1 VGRIASVSR
10 PKSLSRDAARVT
22 QHAASGDADP
32 FEAWQDFQD
41 SRLPDEPAPHESEEY
56 WNPEH
61 LYHGTSVRLRPG
73 DLAERGHPSNFSKAL
88 DHAYATPHVN
98 TAASYAE
105 TAAANRGGRPRV
117 YEVERAADMMP
128 DPETGAAFGYDS
140 QVLHH
145 PDWRSKAGFR
155 VIRELHPHE
164 ISEYQA
170 AGHTAA
176 AHWAPSSGIF
186 APTTG
191 LDLRLF
197 DGHGHLRPSVR
208 GAIMERLDQCL
219 RTDTG
224 LTGSDWQ
231 GWLKVYL
238 AGGSASEWAGSRPHE
253 AAQDL
258 DVLIGVDY
266 AGARSNTPEF
276 RTMTDTQ
283 IDAALNAG
291 LRGCFNTDGWSPD
304 FEGTWDLTGYVNPQA
319 WDIRSLK
326 PYAAW
331 DLSDSRWAVRP
342 PHLPDHALADFNP
355 AVLAEARAI
364 ATEARAILRLPEPL
378 RTREARA
385 LWDRIH
391 TDRRAAFSD
400 LGEGWTDPGNVI
412 EKWLAYAPG
421 DLLGRVRELALSKT
435 AAADDDWQWS
445 RGDRDVPEMVPLD
458 DLHGVASANHPGLTL
473 DDVWQQHHPD
483 AASEEDESIRGYIG
497 QHGTIPGTLVT
508 CSHGSTLE
516 DGEHRYMAAR
526 DAGLPAVPVMRTR
539 SCLTP
544 DLHRYHV
551 PKTAAAEAGEMPEGI
566 AMTPASE
573 HRGYTSLDYPGQY
586 PSRVRRRLQDER
598 PAYYARLR
606 DHIAQNGVELPVL
619 VTRNQYGAT
628 HIHNGT
634 HRWAIANEL
643 GLPVPVGDYDNPA
656 HRAYQEN
663 HPLTK
668 EWESQRTNTYGRTE
682 PKTAAHVPE
691 DEPVVRTHMDL
702 GWSPDEWA
710 DARRDPWHA
719 SAQLAQAEVR
729 HSHPKLGMPLPR
741 GEEGDAM
748 VGHLLRY
755 AGYQGPT
762 EGAFAARHP
771 DPSKMTSNPSWLNG
785 KPGVALHPDRWD
797 YGTAAHEAAH
807 HVVLYNHAIARNEP
821 QTDEQVH
828 GPEWAHAYGQALNKI
843 SRHAGDDFVHHHGRF
858 RSMIDEGLQHVRP
871 GDLDD
876 AEKRLPPR
884 RWVDDEVYPA
894 PTRLASALE
903 PRAGAA
909 TRVGVTGYDGLT
921 KRSGMIYLDLP
932 EGAVRRLPGGVDD
945 HHITVVYL
953 GKNVTDEAF
962 EEACRRA
969 RLAAGKTGPLH
980 GFLNGTET
988 FEPSDSSREKVPVFV
1003 PAYIPGIGAL
1013 RRELEDLSGSEH
1025 RQYRPHVTL
1034 AYLEPEDDLPAPHPK
1049 VDVSF
1054 GRLHVKRG
1062 DQVVSFPL
1070 GHSQWG

>member
-1 VGRIASVSR
+1 MGRIASVSR
-10 PKSLSRDAARVT
+10 PKSLSRTAA
-22 QHAASGDADP
+22 GDWDP
-32 FEAWQDFQD
+32 YEETWDEHRAGQE
-41 SRLPDEPAPHESEEY
+41 PDEPLPSETDEY
-56 WNPEH
+56 WSPPH
-61 LYHGTSVRLRPG
+61 LYHGTAEDLKPG
-73 DLAERGHPSNFSKAL
+73 DSVEPGHGPNFGGGQSM
-88 DHAYATPHVN
+88 DPRHTHAYATPHIRS
-98 TAASYAE
+98 AWEYAE
-105 TAAANRGGRPRV
+105 NAAARRGGRPRV
-117 YEVERAADMMP
+117 YEVGRTEDMLP
-128 DPETGAAFGYDS
+128 DPESGHAVGGP
-140 QVLHH
+140 QMIPH
-145 PDWRSKAGFR
+145 PGWRSKTGFP
-155 VIRELHPHE
+155 VLRELEPHE
-164 ISEYQA
+164 LGDY
-170 AGHTAA
+170 TAA

-191 LDLRLF
+191 LDRRLF
-197 DGHGHLRPSVR
+197 DGREHLRPVAR
-208 GAIMERLDQCL
+208 GAIMEKLDRCL

-231 GWLKVYL
+231 DWLKVYL
-238 AGGSASEWAGSRPHE
+238 AGGSASEWAGDRPNE

-258 DVLIGVDY
+258 DVLLGVDY
-266 AGARSNTPEF
+266 AGARRNTPGF
-276 RTMTDTQ
+276 REMTDAE
-283 IDAALNAG
+283 IDAALNTG
-291 LRGCFNTDGWSPD
+291 LRRCFNTDGWSPD
-304 FEGTWDLTGYVNPQA
+304 GFEGTWNLTGYVNPQA
-319 WDIRSLK
+319 WDIRSIK

-364 ATEARAILRLPEPL
+364 ASQARAILRLPEAL
-378 RTREARA
+378 RIREARA

-391 TDRRAAFSD
+391 DSRRSAFSEE
-400 LGEGWTDPGNVI
+400 GEGWTDPGNVI

-421 DLLGRVRELALSKT
+421 NLLGQIRELALAKT
-435 AAADDDWQWS
+435 AGLVQPRPEDFAHGVYNNDTSDFRLHGDDYILHHS
-445 RGDRDVPEMVPLD
+445 HPKVITAYVRGPELVAPDQPNYTRGHQRPYEVGYLSWLGGD
-458 DLHGVASANHPGLTL
+458 TPKIYKTFVKEDHRRKGVASAMLGFAREIEPSLQHSHALT
-473 DDVWQQHHPD
+473 
-483 AASEEDESIRGYIG
+483 
-497 QHGTIPGTLVT
+497 
-508 CSHGSTLE
+508 E
-516 DGEHRYMAAR
+516 DGHAW
-526 DAGLPAVPVMRTR
+526 
-539 SCLTP
+539 
-544 DLHRYHV
+544 
-551 PKTAAAEAGEMPEGI
+551 AE
-566 AMTPASE
+566 
-573 HRGYTSLDYPGQY
+573 
-586 PSRVRRRLQDER
+586 
-598 PAYYARLR
+598 
-606 DHIAQNGVELPVL
+606 
-619 VTRNQYGAT
+619 
-628 HIHNGT
+628 
-634 HRWAIANEL
+634 
-643 GLPVPVGDYDNPA
+643 
-656 HRAYQEN
+656 
-663 HPLTK
+663 
-668 EWESQRTNTYGRTE
+668 
-682 PKTAAHVPE
+682 KTAAHVPG

-719 SAQLAQAEVR
+719 SAKLAQAEVR
-729 HSHPKLGMPLPR
+729 HSHPKLRMPLPR

-807 HVVLYNHAIARNEP
+807 HVVMYNHAVARNEP

-828 GPEWAHAYGQALNKI
+828 GPEWARAYGQALNKI
-843 SRHAGDDFVHHHGRF
+843 SKHAGDDFVYHHGRF
-858 RSMIDEGLQHVRP
+858 RSMIDEGLQYVRP

-988 FEPSDSSREKVPVFV
+988 FEPSDSSGEKVPVFV